1 MWRLRKK
8 NMKKIIP
15 FLCLLFCVQYAFAQ
29 KDATKEAFL
38 KFAAYKDDDKKVDS
52 LLGYDVPTLLINDAE
67 KYIAFGQW
75 MLKQSL
81 KGNDLIFQSYSYET
95 IGNGY
100 RLSGNSSKGLP
111 YLQKASDLAI
121 KSDKASLI
129 SYCKNQMGN
138 VYKDRENWTE
148 ALKFYSSALS
158 FAKRGSNQ
166 RVKCYASM
174 NLGAVYLNLNKLD
187 SALIYLQSAYETQT
201 NDPNLPYILLNL
213 GSVHTK
219 LGNLKLGHTYCTMA
233 IDIAIENHHNR
244 QLIQSYI
251 AMAENCSAFNQMDS
265 CMAYSKKAIETIG
278 HGKYF
283 YLAIKPAKMIANLY
297 EKSNCDS
304 TLKYATIFQVAND
317 SFYSKKANIQI
328 QTISEEYDLKQL
340 ELV

>member
-111 YLQKASDLAI
+111 YLQKASDCPRARCRRRSISEPGCACQLATI
-121 KSDKASLI
+121 VTHLPPEPLPSRAPAGRA
-129 SYCKNQMGN
+129 GN
-138 VYKDRENWTE
+138 STPHRMRCV
-148 ALKFYSSALS
+148 F
-158 FAKRGSNQ
+158 
-166 RVKCYASM
+166 
-174 NLGAVYLNLNKLD
+174 
-187 SALIYLQSAYETQT
+187 ALIGGRFTRGRIRSASVESCKS
-201 NDPNLPYILLNL
+201 
-213 GSVHTK
+213 SVH
-219 LGNLKLGHTYCTMA
+219 
-233 IDIAIENHHNR
+233 
-244 QLIQSYI
+244 
-251 AMAENCSAFNQMDS
+251 
-265 CMAYSKKAIETIG
+265 
-278 HGKYF
+278 
-283 YLAIKPAKMIANLY
+283 
-297 EKSNCDS
+297 
-304 TLKYATIFQVAND
+304 
-317 SFYSKKANIQI
+317 
-328 QTISEEYDLKQL
+328 
-340 ELV
+340 